1 MDYTPFTKWVLDNG
15 IAERTLELLIGI
27 AIIATIVSLARYLV
41 GSKSFGIY
49 VPIILAVA
57 YTYTGLRYGLIITT
71 VVIASS
77 LLSSLILN
85 KIRMHYISRMAINY
99 CLIIMTMIVFFIAV
113 KKYSLGLPNMSLIQP
128 LAIIS
133 IIGLSDFFVKQ
144 QIKKGF
150 KTSILVLVS
159 TIIIASLGW
168 FIITREIISAFMI
181 NNLWIIPALIVANI
195 LIGQFSG
202 LRFKDLLR
210 FRTIIQDKENVKK

>member
-15 IAERTLELLIGI
+15 IAERTLELLVGI

-57 YTYTGLRYGLIITT
+57 YTYTGLRYGLIITA

-77 LLSSLILN
+77 LLSFLILSR
-85 KIRMHYISRMAINY
+85 IRMHYISRMAINY
-99 CLIIMTMIVFFIAV
+99 CLTIMSLIVFFVVV
-113 KKYSLGLPNMSLIQP
+113 KKYNLGLPNMSLIQP

-133 IIGLSDFFVKQ
+133 IIALSDFFAKQ

-150 KTSILVLVS
+150 KTTMLVLGS

-168 FIITREIISAFMI
+168 FLITREAVSAFMV
-181 NNLWIIPALIVANI
+181 NNLWLIPALIVVNI

-210 FRTIIQDKENVKK
+210 FRTIIQEKENVKK

>member
-15 IAERTLELLIGI
+15 IAEQTLGLLVGI

-57 YTYTGLRYGLIITT
+57 YTYTGLRYGLIITA

-77 LLSSLILN
+77 LLSFLILSR
-85 KIRMHYISRMAINY
+85 IRMHYISRMAINY
-99 CLIIMTMIVFFIAV
+99 CLIIMSLIVFFVVV
-113 KKYSLGLPNMSLIQP
+113 KKYNLGLPNMSLIQP

-133 IIGLSDFFVKQ
+133 IIALSDFFAKQ

-150 KTSILVLVS
+150 KTTMLVLGS

-168 FIITREIISAFMI
+168 FLITREAVSAFMV
-181 NNLWIIPALIVANI
+181 NNLWLIPALIVVNI

-210 FRTIIQDKENVKK
+210 FRTIIQEKENVKK

>member
-15 IAERTLELLIGI
+15 ITERTLELLVGI
-27 AIIATIVSLARYLV
+27 AIVATIVSLARYLV

-150 KTSILVLVS
+150 KTSILVLAS

>member
-15 IAERTLELLIGI
+15 ISERTLELLVGITIG
-27 AIIATIVSLARYLV
+27 ATIVSLARYLV

-49 VPIILAVA
+49 APIILAVA
-57 YTYTGLRYGLIITT
+57 YTYTGLRYGLIITA
-71 VVIASS
+71 VVVASS
-77 LLSSLILN
+77 LLSSMVLN

-99 CLIIMTMIVFFIAV
+99 CLIIMTLIVFFIIV
-113 KKYSLGLPNMSLIQP
+113 KKYNLGLPNMALIQP
-128 LAIIS
+128 LALIS

-144 QIKKGF
+144 QIKKGP
-150 KTSILVLVS
+150 KTSMLVLGS
-159 TIIIASLGW
+159 TLIIASLGW
-168 FIITREIISAFMI
+168 FIITRETVSAFMV
-181 NNLWIIPALIVANI
+181 NNIWIIPALIIVNI

>member
-15 IAERTLELLIGI
+15 IAERTLELLVGV
-27 AIIATIVSLARYLV
+27 AIIATIVSLARYLL

-57 YTYTGLRYGLIITT
+57 YTYTGLRYGLIITA

-77 LLSSLILN
+77 LLSFLILSR
-85 KIRMHYISRMAINY
+85 IRMHYISRMAINY
-99 CLIIMTMIVFFIAV
+99 CLTIMSLIIFFVVV
-113 KKYSLGLPNMSLIQP
+113 KKYNLGLPNMPFIQP

-133 IIGLSDFFVKQ
+133 IIALSDFFAKQ

-150 KTSILVLVS
+150 KTTMLVLGS
-159 TIIIASLGW
+159 TIIIASFGW
-168 FIITREIISAFMI
+168 FIITRESVSAFMI
-181 NNLWIIPALIVANI
+181 NNLWLIPALIVINI

-202 LRFKDLLR
+202 LRLKDLLR

>member
-15 IAERTLELLIGI
+15 IAERTLELLVGM
-27 AIIATIVSLARYLV
+27 AIVATIVSLARYLV

-49 VPIILAVA
+49 APTILAVA
-57 YTYTGLRYGLIITT
+57 YTYTGLRYGLIITA

-77 LLSSLILN
+77 LLSLLILN
-85 KIRMHYISRMAINY
+85 RIRMHYISRMAINY
-99 CLIIMTMIVFFIAV
+99 CLIIMSLIVFFVIV
-113 KKYSLGLPNMSLIQP
+113 KKYNLGLPNMPLIQP

-133 IIGLSDFFVKQ
+133 IIALSDFFAKQ
-144 QIKKGF
+144 QIKKGL
-150 KTSILVLVS
+150 KITILVLGS

-168 FIITREIISAFMI
+168 FLITRETISEFMI
-181 NNLWIIPALIVANI
+181 NNLWLIPALIIVNI

-202 LRFKDLLR
+202 LRAKDLLR

>member
-15 IAERTLELLIGI
+15 ITERTLELLVGI
-27 AIIATIVSLARYLV
+27 AIVATIVSLARYLV

-113 KKYSLGLPNMSLIQP
+113 KKYNLGLPNMSLIQP

-150 KTSILVLVS
+150 KTSILVLAS

>member
-15 IAERTLELLIGI
+15 IAERTLELLVGI
-27 AIIATIVSLARYLV
+27 AIVATIVSLARYLF

-49 VPIILAVA
+49 APIILAVA
-57 YTYTGLRYGLIITT
+57 FTYTGLRYGLIITA

-77 LLSSLILN
+77 LLSYLILS
-85 KIRMHYISRMAINY
+85 KIRMHYISRIAINY
-99 CLIIMTMIVFFIAV
+99 CIIIMSLLVFFVVV
-113 KKYSLGLPNMSLIQP
+113 KKYNLGLPNMSLIQP

-150 KTSILVLVS
+150 KTSMLVLGGTLAV
-159 TIIIASLGW
+159 ASIGW
-168 FIITREIISAFMI
+168 FLITREPISAFMV
-181 NNLWIIPALIVANI
+181 NNLWIIPALIVVNI
-195 LIGQFSG
+195 LIGQFTG